1 MECQNLL
8 VFCWSSLRPLS
19 ETSFSTQMAKVE
31 PKPTELACSCSSTAF
46 SLFLLQLSGSVSEK
60 GHSKYRLYTINGQ
73 MATWYEYHTLA

>member
-31 PKPTELACSCSSTAF
+31 QKPAGLAGSCSST
-46 SLFLLQLSGSVSEK
+46 SLFLFLLRMSGSVSQK

-73 MATWYEYHTLA
+73 MATWYEYHTSA